1 MSGYEASFDILRSA
15 LYSISFHNQLN
26 KKIDF
31 APYLLNKLSN
41 HETSFYSEFLSLL
54 LTSHFCV
61 VAAKCVTYV
70 CLTYGTHR
78 YEQHTSFYIVVC
90 CVVGERSTGFVL
102 PVYTHFCTAITS
114 FHHPF
119 KVRKLLDSLH
129 FNQGQPK

>member
-1 MSGYEASFDILRSA
+1 MSGYEVSFDILRSA

-31 APYLLNKLSN
+31 APYLLNKLIN
-41 HETSFYSEFLSLL
+41 HETSFYCEFLSLL

-78 YEQHTSFYIVVC
+78 YEQQHTSPHRCLLC
-90 CVVGERSTGFVL
+90 CGRTVDRLRLAG
-102 PVYTHFCTAITS
+102 VYTFLYSDHIIPPPIQSSKIT
-114 FHHPF
+114 
-119 KVRKLLDSLH
+119 
-129 FNQGQPK
+129 

>member
-15 LYSISFHNQLN
+15 LYSISFHTQLN

-31 APYLLNKLSN
+31 VPYLLNKLSN

-70 CLTYGTHR
+70 CLTYRSGTAR
-78 YEQHTSFYIVVC
+78 TGTNNNILYIVVC
-90 CVVGERSTGFVL
+90 CVVGGRTVDRLRLAG
-102 PVYTHFCTAITS
+102 VYTFLYSDHIIPPPIQSSKIT
-114 FHHPF
+114 
-119 KVRKLLDSLH
+119 
-129 FNQGQPK
+129 

>member
-1 MSGYEASFDILRSA
+1 MSGYEVSFDILRSA

-61 VAAKCVTYV
+61 VAGNCVTYV
-70 CLTYGTHR
+70 CLTTYRRGTARTGTRTTTHIVHR
-78 YEQHTSFYIVVC
+78 CLLC
-90 CVVGERSTGFVL
+90 CGRTVDRLRLAG
-102 PVYTHFCTAITS
+102 VYTFLYSDHIIPPPIPSSKKIT
-114 FHHPF
+114 
-119 KVRKLLDSLH
+119 
-129 FNQGQPK
+129 